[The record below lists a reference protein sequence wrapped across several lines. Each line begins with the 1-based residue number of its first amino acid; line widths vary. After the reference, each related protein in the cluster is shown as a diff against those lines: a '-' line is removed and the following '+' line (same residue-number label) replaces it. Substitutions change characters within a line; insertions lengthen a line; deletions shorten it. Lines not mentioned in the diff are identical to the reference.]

1 MPASTRAFTFL
12 VPGDWQAL
20 TGGYVYNRR
29 IVAELRAR
37 GWTVDIA
44 SPGDAYPWPDA
55 RDLQRAQAVV
65 ERLPDGHCVVG
76 DGLALGALPELVA
89 QHARRLRWVAL
100 VHHPLA
106 LESGLTPAQQAHLF
120 DSERRALAPL
130 EHVIVTSASTGRA
143 LAGYGVAP
151 ERIAVVMPG
160 TDRPVRPAV
169 RTPGPAG
176 LNLLC
181 VATVT
186 PRKGHAVLLQA
197 LAGLQDRD
205 WHLHCIGSLQR
216 DAATAAAAQALT
228 GTLGLNERVSWHG
241 EFDGE
246 RLTAH
251 YAQADAFVL
260 ASYYEGYGMVLS
272 EALAHGLPV
281 VSCAAGAI
289 VDTVPADAG
298 VLVPPGD
305 ADALRVALARLMDDA
320 AHRASLAAGA
330 QRAAASLPS
339 WRESSL
345 AFEAALLRAMDAPA
359 S

>member
-1 MPASTRAFTFL
+1 MPAPTRAFTFL

-29 IVAELRAR
+29 IVAELRQR
-37 GWTVDIA
+37 GWTVHIA

-55 RDLQRAQAVV
+55 ADLQRAQQVL

-76 DGLALGALPELVA
+76 DGLALGALPELAAEHA
-89 QHARRLRWVAL
+89 QRLRWVAL

-106 LESGLTPAQQAHLF
+106 LESGLTPAQQKHLF
-120 DSERRALAPL
+120 DSERRALAPIDPI
-130 EHVIVTSASTGRA
+130 IVTSASTGRA
-143 LAGYGVAP
+143 LADYGVAP

-160 TDRPVRPAV
+160 TDRPPHPAV
-169 RTPGPAG
+169 RTPGATG

-197 LAGLQDRD
+197 LAGLQGRA

-216 DAATAAAAQALT
+216 DAACAAEAQTATEA
-228 GTLGLNERVSWHG
+228 LGLSSRVTWHG

-246 RLTAH
+246 RLSAH

-272 EALAHGLPV
+272 EALANGLPV
-281 VSCAAGAI
+281 ISCAAGAI

-305 ADALRVALARLMDDA
+305 ADALRAALARLMDDA
-320 AHRASLAAGA
+320 THRAALAEGA
-330 QRAAASLPS
+330 RRAAASLPS
-339 WRESSL
+339 WHGSSL
-345 AFEAALLRAMDAPA
+345 AFEAVLLRAMEAPPP
-359 S
+359 